1 MNQKSMNM
9 DPKSGFNSLTKTFH
23 SLRPPVRLPPEDTP
37 LSATEYAFS
46 LRANSPWPDSV
57 AVINS
62 LTGQRIFYSDFIRK
76 TNSLSAYLQKVIKL
90 SQNDVAFVLSP
101 NSVQVPILYLSLL
114 SLGVVVSPVNPV
126 STESEISSLI
136 QLSKPVIAFATSS
149 TVHKLPRLKYQTV
162 LIDSPE
168 FNSVMTSSK
177 HQLDPV
183 RVSQSDL
190 AAIMYSSGTTGK
202 VKGVMLTHRNLIAQV
217 AIACGSRPQRESPA
231 VMLFTM
237 PYFHMYGFYYC
248 LRSVALS
255 EVAVVMERSE
265 LKKMLRAVEEFRV
278 TQAALTPPLVVAA
291 ISKDGL
297 TEGYDL
303 SSLEGVVCGAAPLG
317 KDSIVAFMAMFPKV
331 VFAQA
336 YGLTES
342 TAGLSRMEGQEESK
356 HWGSSGRLSWG
367 LEAKIV
373 DPETGDALPPRKHG
387 ELWIRGP
394 IVMKGYIGD
403 VKATG
408 ETLLKDGWMRT
419 GDLCYIDEDGFVF
432 VVDRLKELIKFKGF
446 QVAPAELEQLL
457 LSHPEI
463 ADAAVVPYPD
473 EEAGEVPMAFVVR
486 QLQSKSKSKSRL
498 IKEAEIMDFVA
509 KRVSPYKK
517 IRRVEFVNSIPK
529 SPAGK
534 ILRKDLIKIALPS
547 RL

>member
-1 MNQKSMNM
+1 MHSYMDM

-23 SLRPPVRLPPEDTP
+23 SLRPPVHLPPEDTP

-46 LRANSPWPDSV
+46 LQANSPWPDSV
-57 AVINS
+57 ALINS

-76 TNSLSAYLQKVIKL
+76 TNSLAAYLQKVIKL
-90 SQNDVAFVLSP
+90 SKNDVALVLSP
-101 NSVQVPILYLSLL
+101 NSIQVPILYFSLL
-114 SLGVVVSPVNPV
+114 SLGIIVSPANPV
-126 STESEISSLI
+126 STESEISRLI

-168 FNSVMTSSK
+168 FDTVMASSK

-217 AIACGSRPQRESPA
+217 AISWGSQQQQQQRESPA
-231 VMLFTM
+231 AMLFTM
-237 PYFHMYGFYYC
+237 PYFHIYGFYYC
-248 LRSVALS
+248 VRSVALS

-265 LKKMLRAVEEFRV
+265 LKKMLRAVEELKV
-278 TQAALTPPLVVAA
+278 THVALTPPVVLAL
-291 ISKDGL
+291 SKDGL

-303 SSLEGVVCGAAPLG
+303 SSLEGVVCGSAPLG
-317 KDSIVAFMAMFPKV
+317 KDSIVTFMARFPKV
-331 VFAQA
+331 VFVQA

-342 TAGLSRMEGQEESK
+342 TAGISLTEGPEESK
-356 HWGSSGRLSWG
+356 HWGSVGRLSWG

-373 DPETGDALPPRKHG
+373 DPETGYALPPLNHG

-403 VKATG
+403 AKATG
-408 ETLLKDGWMRT
+408 ETLFKDGWMRT
-419 GDLCYIDEDGFVF
+419 GDLCYIDEHGFVF

-473 EEAGEVPMAFVVR
+473 DEAGEVPMAFVVR
-486 QLQSKSKSKSRL
+486 QLQSRSRL
-498 IKEAEIMDFVA
+498 INEAEIMNFVA
-509 KRVSPYKK
+509 KQVAPYKK
-517 IRRVEFVNSIPK
+517 IRRLEFVNSIPK

-534 ILRKDLIKIALPS
+534 ILRKDLIKIAVPS